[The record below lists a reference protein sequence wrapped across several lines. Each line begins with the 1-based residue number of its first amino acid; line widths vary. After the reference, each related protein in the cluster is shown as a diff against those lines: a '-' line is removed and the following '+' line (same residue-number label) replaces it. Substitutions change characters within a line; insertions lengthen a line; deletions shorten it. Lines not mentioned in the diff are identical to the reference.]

1 MSPSGD
7 RRKMSRNRIPI
18 LVAAL
23 FMSAVILVPSAGAS
37 SPGDSVDLLVKF
49 APSATAAQRGIA
61 IAAIAG
67 ADKRTIAD
75 IGVHVVS
82 VPAQAADNALAT
94 LRTHSLVTFAERDSV
109 LQPQELLPNDPYFLN
124 SGAWN
129 IAGGAWGWYQT
140 HTTQAWDITQGDPS
154 VVVAILDTGIK
165 TAGLTDLSGQ
175 ISSTWNAMTGTSDAT
190 TNAGNHGTYVAGVA
204 GLSFGNGQG
213 NAGVCP
219 RCKLMVVQ
227 VGTDSGATISNIA
240 AGLTY
245 AADHGA
251 RVANM
256 SWAGST
262 DSATLQS
269 ATTYA
274 HNKGVVMT
282 ASAGNSNCNCVT
294 YPAADPYVLGIA
306 GTSSSGAKAGDSNYG
321 SWVKLAAPEGN
332 VTSWP
337 SLNGAPGYASFGGT
351 SSAAPF
357 AAGVAGLL
365 FSYNP
370 ALSGT
375 QVEQALEGSAAPVS
389 FGVQYGRVDALAAL
403 QSLGAS
409 DPQPS
414 SAPVQTGAP
423 QLYYEVNGLGSIA
436 PLAGAPQAGQ
446 VLVRGIG
453 GWSGSAG
460 LAVSNLQW
468 QRCSSAGTG
477 CVYVTNTGTYPVT
490 SADAGSTIKL
500 SFTVSNSVGSVA
512 ASVLSGVVGGTAVPP
527 ADTTAPSISGAAT
540 DGQTL
545 TASTGSW
552 SGSPTSYS
560 YAWADCDA
568 AGANCTPIAG
578 ATGSAYQLR
587 SSDVSSTIR
596 VTVTASNSA
605 GTASV
610 VSAPTAAVS
619 AVAPSST
626 SAPTISGQAT
636 VGQALAVSTG
646 GWAGTTPM
654 TFTYQWNRCDSA
666 GANCAPIAGATGS
679 TYTLGAADVG
689 STIVAAVTAG
699 DQSGTATASS
709 AATAVVQAAATVQTT
724 VTTTFSGAL
733 SAKTTSP
740 QAFALTA
747 GAGPIAVSVTL
758 TRAASATL
766 QLVAAD
772 GTVVAQASG
781 SGTTLTVSATV
792 TSGTY
797 SIVVNGSVKGNDA
810 FTVSATSTSS

>member
-1 MSPSGD
+1 
-7 RRKMSRNRIPI
+7 MSRNRTVT
-18 LVAAL
+18 LVVAL
-23 FMSAVILVPSAGAS
+23 LASAVVVVPSAGAS
-37 SPGDSVDLLVKF
+37 GPGDAVDLLVKF
-49 APSATAAQRGIA
+49 APAATAAQRGIA

-67 ADKRTIAD
+67 NDKRTIAD

-82 VPAQAADNALAT
+82 VPAQAADHALAT
-94 LRTHSLVTFAERDSV
+94 LHSYSQVAFAERDAV
-109 LQPQELLPNDPYFLN
+109 LQPQEQLPNDPYFLN

-165 TAGLTDLSGQ
+165 TAGLNDLSGQ
-175 ISSTWNAMTGTSDAT
+175 ISSTWNAMTGTTDAT

-204 GLSFGNGQG
+204 GLSLGNGTG

-219 RCKLMVVQ
+219 HCKLMVVQ
-227 VGTDSGATISNIA
+227 VGTDSGATVSNIA

-321 SWVKLAAPEGN
+321 SWVKLAAPEGD

-357 AAGVAGLL
+357 AAGIAGLL

-370 ALSGT
+370 ALSNT
-375 QVEQALEGSAAPVS
+375 QVEQALESSAVPVS

-403 QSLGAS
+403 QSVGAT
-409 DPQPS
+409 DPQSS
-414 SAPVQTGAP
+414 SAPVQTAAP

-436 PLAGAPQAGQ
+436 PLSGAPQTGQ

-468 QRCSSAGTG
+468 QRCTSAGTG
-477 CVYVTNTGTYPVT
+477 CAYVTNAGTYTVT

-500 SFTVSNSVGSVA
+500 SFTVSNPVGSVA
-512 ASVLSGVVGGTAVPP
+512 ASVLSGVVGGAATPP
-527 ADTTAPSISGAAT
+527 ANTTPPSVAGNAVA
-540 DGQTL
+540 GQTL
-545 TASTGSW
+545 TASTGVW
-552 SGSPTSYS
+552 SGNPTSYS

-568 AGANCTPIAG
+568 TGANCSAVAG
-578 ATGSAYQLR
+578 ATGSTYQVQ
-587 SSDVSSTIR
+587 SNDVARTIR
-596 VTVTASNSA
+596 VTVTAANAGGASSA
-605 GTASV
+605 T
-610 VSAPTAAVS
+610 SAATAAVT
-619 AVAPSST
+619 AVAPTST
-626 SAPTISGQAT
+626 SAPSISGQAT
-636 VGQALAVSTG
+636 VGQTLAVSTG
-646 GWAGTTPM
+646 GWTGTSPM
-654 TFTYQWNRCDSA
+654 TFGYQWSRCDST
-666 GANCAPIAGATGS
+666 GANCVAVAGATGS
-679 TYTLGAADVG
+679 TYLLGTADQG
-689 STIVAAVTAG
+689 STVAAAVTATNQAG
-699 DQSGTATASS
+699 SATARSD
-709 AATAVVQAAATVQTT
+709 ATTLVQATAGGGGTTT
-724 VTTTFSGAL
+724 VTTTFTGAL
-733 SAKTTSP
+733 SAKTSSSQSFT
-740 QAFALTA
+740 LTA
-747 GAGPIAVSVTL
+747 GSGPVTVSLAL
-758 TRAASATL
+758 TKSASAAL

-772 GTVVAQASG
+772 GTVVAKASG
-781 SGTTLTVSATV
+781 SGTTLAVSATV
-792 TSGTY
+792 AAGSY
-797 SIVVNGSVKGNDA
+797 SIVVSGTVKGNDG
-810 FTVSATSTSS
+810 FTVTATATSS